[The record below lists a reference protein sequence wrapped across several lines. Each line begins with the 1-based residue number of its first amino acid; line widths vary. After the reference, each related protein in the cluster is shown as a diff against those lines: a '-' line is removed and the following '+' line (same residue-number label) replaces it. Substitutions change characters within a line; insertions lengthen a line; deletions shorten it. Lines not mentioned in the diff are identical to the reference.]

1 MARPNAIISLMA
13 LSSSRGNYCNFTSR
27 ICPVFAMHT
36 SWQLHNNL
44 LNPLKKISM
53 EFRLKLDK
61 RDSMVS
67 NNVHSACSAT

>member
-13 LSSSRGNYCNFTSR
+13 LSSSRGNDYNFMPR
-27 ICPVFAMHT
+27 MCPLFAMHT
-36 SWQLHNNL
+36 SWQLHKFL
-44 LNPLKKISM
+44 LNQLKKKISM

-67 NNVHSACSAT
+67 NNVY